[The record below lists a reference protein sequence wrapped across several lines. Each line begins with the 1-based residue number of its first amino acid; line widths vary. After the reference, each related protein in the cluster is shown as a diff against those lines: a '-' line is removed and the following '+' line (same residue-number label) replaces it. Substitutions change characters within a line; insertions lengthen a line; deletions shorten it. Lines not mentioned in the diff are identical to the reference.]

1 MLTGRRF
8 KLTERILGT
17 EVLDGE
23 RKAFSLPVGAII
35 EVATDSAEGDKTLHI
50 LWGDKKLAIFVC
62 DLEMRGTE
70 IIGSQSQGLNDM
82 VRSKRQGWSGGVA

>member
-8 KLTERILGT
+8 KLRERILGT
-17 EVLDGE
+17 EVLDAE

-35 EVATDSAEGDKTLHI
+35 EVAPGAAEGEKTLVI
-50 LWGDKKLAIFVC
+50 LWEDKKLAIFLC

-70 IIGSQSQGLNDM
+70 IIGS
-82 VRSKRQGWSGGVA
+82 GG